1 MVCQKLNPGQKD
13 DEKGLT
19 LLLVHI
25 ISVRTRWKHVSL
37 EEIHT
42 KSLKGRLI
50 GGDDLLCDGDM
61 AVLAIRSSF
70 LVTPNPKC
78 LQSLLE
84 RQARCNFHSEYY
96 CAHTAST
103 KVKVLL
109 LN

>member
-1 MVCQKLNPGQKD
+1 M
-13 DEKGLT
+13 
-19 LLLVHI
+19 
-25 ISVRTRWKHVSL
+25 
-37 EEIHT
+37 

-84 RQARCNFHSEYY
+84 RQGAIKYFH
-96 CAHTAST
+96 
-103 KVKVLL
+103 L

>member
-61 AVLAIRSSF
+61 AVLAIHSSF
-70 LVTPNPKC
+70 SVTPNQWRNHP
-78 LQSLLE
+78 SL
-84 RQARCNFHSEYY
+84 
-96 CAHTAST
+96 
-103 KVKVLL
+103 KVGHMPQLAAGNPDPHLL
-109 LN
+109 LLR